1 MKQQQQSVHVR
12 GNSFDTLAPSFV
24 TSTCSELS
32 IFSDYGL
39 HRALNAAIKVPNE
52 ENPIATIKDR
62 KNANYIE
69 KMANR
74 HDVLKRELDEAIAA
88 FRKVTASRDEN
99 EDVRLE
105 NMLNRRFLE
114 ANNLL
119 ARRSRDYSCFLH
131 DIKELHGLPKMSRQ
145 ELNLRYTV
153 RKANEKAN
161 WEDNDAPDVK
171 HQLREVQDQI
181 VDLELERED
190 LIERTGAVDA
200 LAEQVAYVE
209 HLNTSLSREHSRV
222 LERFASKER
231 LCDKH
236 IDAVDQLI
244 EDIAYYEHL
253 NAQKDRANAEVTQDL
268 DNATRVG
275 QMMRRDLEVQRDHAV
290 DLSKQLQNTQND
302 VRNYQSH
309 LSFAKSTAMQLK
321 DENRTLRREINRLN
335 DQCDRAHDEL
345 EDLHAETQRMKV
357 EKERMQEIREMQ
369 RETNAHLRREFEE
382 MRGQSIEKTVHFER
396 KTALHRVERSSLYN
410 YAEKVKGELA
420 SLRSWVTRRDSVVSS
435 GTEGEMGRSAS
446 A

>member
-1 MKQQQQSVHVR
+1 MKQQQSVHVR
-12 GNSFDTLAPSFV
+12 GSSFDTLAPSFV

-32 IFSDYGL
+32 IFSNYGL
-39 HRALNAAIKVPNE
+39 HRALNASIVVPNE

-74 HDVLKRELDEAIAA
+74 NEVLKRELDEAVAA
-88 FRKVTASRDEN
+88 FSKVRASRDDN
-99 EDVRLE
+99 KDVRFEDL
-105 NMLNRRFLE
+105 LNREYLE

-119 ARRSRDYSCFLH
+119 ARRTRDYSCFLH
-131 DIKELHGLPKMSRQ
+131 DCKELQGLPKMSRQ

-161 WEDNDAPDVK
+161 REDNDAPDVK
-171 HQLREVQDQI
+171 HHLREVQDHI

-209 HLNTSLSREHSRV
+209 HLNTSLSQEHSRV

-231 LCDKH
+231 LCGKH

-268 DNATRVG
+268 ENATRAG
-275 QMMRRDLEVQRDHAV
+275 QMMRRDLEVQRDHAF
-290 DLSKQLQNTQND
+290 DLSKQLQTTQND

-321 DENRTLRREINRLN
+321 DENRALQHEIRHLN
-335 DQCDRAHDEL
+335 DQCDRAQDEL

-357 EKERMQEIREMQ
+357 EKERMQEIRQMQ
-369 RETNAHLRREFEE
+369 RENNAHLRREFEE
-382 MRGQSIEKTVHFER
+382 MRSQVIEKTVHFER
-396 KTALHRVERSSLYN
+396 KTALHRLERASLYD
-410 YAEKVKGELA
+410 YAEKVKGELE
-420 SLRSWVTRRDSVVSS
+420 SLKSWFTRRDSVVSS
-435 GTEGEMGRSAS
+435 GTDGEMRRSAS